1 MKFTVINATVKA
13 IKNDGSMIFIPKRIN
28 REAMIP
34 ILKEVW
40 LSGYVPLTNARLV
53 ISTTIKTTII

>member
-1 MKFTVINATVKA
+1 MKFTLIKATVKI
-13 IKNDGSMIFIPKRIN
+13 IKNDGSMIFIPKSIN

-40 LSGYVPLTNARLV
+40 LSGYDPLTNARLV
-53 ISTTIKTTII
+53 ISTTIKRTII